1 MWGIDAY
8 TRRNIEL
15 ALADAEPAS
24 LRMVPDEVRAFLE
37 GELLP
42 ALNRQSDA
50 HAHRISFA
58 LAELETNLIELRS
71 TVSNA
76 RRDLPFIERRL
87 AGVRAVQRAIVEWE
101 APDEEGGFSRS
112 RMFCVHPKGCGVICS
127 TTKPGTE
134 GIAQGDFISEY
145 AGELFPSWLWMQKEE
160 YEELQR

>member
-1 MWGIDAY
+1 MINIINIILPRRPPPGAPAPGVEALWLPPPSHDKAWVPKAMGIDVEEREVWGIDAY

-101 APDEEGGFSRS
+101 APDEEG
-112 RMFCVHPKGCGVICS
+112 I
-127 TTKPGTE
+127 
-134 GIAQGDFISEY
+134 Y
-145 AGELFPSWLWMQKEE
+145 LFHWII
-160 YEELQR
+160 